1 MTDDIV
7 VFTPALICSARERL
21 RPYFQFPPNHHHL
34 VSALSKNYFLSIIQQ
49 LLIAAGQEAACSGLF
64 SSWVF
69 ITVRDQFPNVF
80 IIGNIYKYKYIFNL
94 LYLNPASSVRN
105 AVQSGM
111 NRFRNVRKNPS
122 YVGKIVGDLYQVFL
136 TTTAGLFTSPI
147 KGPLDRTCVIMNSAL
162 KWEKPLEM
170 DKNCIL

>member
-1 MTDDIV
+1 MVPLIV
-7 VFTPALICSARERL
+7 IMLF
-21 RPYFQFPPNHHHL
+21 
-34 VSALSKNYFLSIIQQ
+34 
-49 LLIAAGQEAACSGLF
+49 AADQEAACSGFF

-69 ITVRDQFPNVF
+69 ITVRLSEGGINLPTILYWEIF
-80 IIGNIYKYKYIFNL
+80 INYKFNL

-105 AVQSGM
+105 TVQSGM

-122 YVGKIVGDLYQVFL
+122 YVGKILGDLYQVFL

-162 KWEKPLEM
+162 MWEKTLEM